1 MSRRWSPY
9 EVNELNKYK
18 IPESSWES
26 FGEMPVEYI
35 TGHCDF
41 HGLDIKVTK
50 DTLIPRI
57 ESIDMIKLAEEK
69 LKGKKDLAIA
79 DVGTGSG
86 ALAILLASRLP
97 IKSLAMSDISPEAL
111 EVAKENA
118 QRIIPEVKPKIFISD
133 LMESYGE
140 DKFDL
145 IMANL
150 PYIPSFR
157 VKGLPLSVV
166 DYEPHIALDGGDEGL
181 ELIRKFLPQA
191 KEKLKPGGTIIL
203 EIDYAHVLEDF
214 QDFGFDSVEVVKDEF
229 GQRRFVV
236 LLGEGEADAD
246 EID

>member
-1 MSRRWSPY
+1 MRRKWSAY
-9 EVNELNKYK
+9 EINELVKYK
-18 IPESSWES
+18 ISESSWES

-50 DTLIPRI
+50 NTLIPRI
-57 ESIDMIKLAEEK
+57 ESIDMIKLAEER
-69 LKGKKDLAIA
+69 LKGKNGLWVA

-86 ALAILLASRLP
+86 ALAILLATRLT
-97 IKSLAMSDISPEAL
+97 IEFLAMSDISPEAL
-111 EVAKENA
+111 EVAKLNA
-118 QRIIPEVKPKIFISD
+118 ERLIPKIKPKIFVSD
-133 LMESYGE
+133 LMSNYGE
-140 DKFDL
+140 EKFDL

-181 ELIRKFLPQA
+181 GLIKKFLPQA

-214 QDFGFDSVEVVKDEF
+214 QGFGFESVEVVKDEF
-229 GQRRFVV
+229 GQRRFVI
-236 LLGEGEADAD
+236 LSA
-246 EID
+246 

>member
-1 MSRRWSPY
+1 MKRVWSPY
-9 EVNELNKYK
+9 EINELNKYK
-18 IPESSWES
+18 VPENTWES
-26 FGEMPVEYI
+26 FGEMPVEYV

-41 HGLDIKVTK
+41 HGLDLKVTK

-69 LKGKKDLAIA
+69 LKGKPNLSVA

-86 ALAILLASRLP
+86 ALAILLASGLNLEF
-97 IKSLAMSDISPEAL
+97 LAMSDISERAL
-111 EVAKENA
+111 NVARENVAKL
-118 QRIIPEVKPKIFISD
+118 IPEIKPKIFVSD
-133 LMESYGE
+133 LMSSYGKE
-140 DKFDL
+140 KFDL

-166 DYEPHIALDGGDEGL
+166 DYEPHIALDGGNEGL
-181 ELIRKFLPQA
+181 ELIKKFLPQA

-214 QDFGFDSVEVVKDEF
+214 QGFGFKSVGVVKDDF

-236 LLGEGEADAD
+236 LNIPL
-246 EID
+246 

>member
-1 MSRRWSPY
+1 MSRKWSAY
-9 EVNELNKYK
+9 EINELVKYR

-41 HGLDIKVTK
+41 HGLDIKVTR

-57 ESIDMIKLAEEK
+57 ESIDMIKLAEER
-69 LKGKKDLAIA
+69 LKGKNGLWVA

-86 ALAILLASRLP
+86 ALAILLATRLT
-97 IKSLAMSDISPEAL
+97 IEFLAMSDISSEAL
-111 EVAKENA
+111 EIAKENVA
-118 QRIIPEVKPKIFISD
+118 RLIPDVKPKIFVSD
-133 LMESYGE
+133 LMSNYDEE
-140 DKFDL
+140 KFDL

-181 ELIRKFLPQA
+181 GLIKKFLPQA
-191 KEKLKPGGTIIL
+191 KEKLKRGGIIIL
-203 EIDYAHVLEDF
+203 EIDYAHVSEDF
-214 QDFGFDSVEVVKDEF
+214 QGFGFDSVEVVKDEF
-229 GQRRFVV
+229 GQRRFVI
-236 LLGEGEADAD
+236 LG
-246 EID
+246 IPL

>member
-1 MSRRWSPY
+1 MSRKWSPY
-9 EVNELNKYK
+9 EINELIKYK

-69 LKGKKDLAIA
+69 LKGKTKLSVA

-86 ALAILLASRLP
+86 ALAILLATRLP
-97 IKSLAMSDISPEAL
+97 IDFLVMSDISSEAL
-111 EVAKENA
+111 EIAKENVA
-118 QRIIPEVKPKIFISD
+118 RLIPNDKPKIFVSD
-133 LMESYGE
+133 LMNEYGE
-140 DKFDL
+140 EKFDL

-181 ELIRKFLPQA
+181 GLIKKFLPQT
-191 KEKLKPGGTIIL
+191 KEKLKRGGIIIL

-214 QDFGFDSVEVVKDEF
+214 QGFDFELVEVVKDEF
-229 GQRRFVV
+229 CQRRFVI
-236 LLGEGEADAD
+236 LCGET
-246 EID
+246 

>member
-1 MSRRWSPY
+1 MSRNWSPY

-18 IPESSWES
+18 VPESTWKS

-57 ESIDMIKLAEEK
+57 ESIDMIKLAEDK
-69 LKGKKDLAIA
+69 LKGKTNSSIA

-86 ALAILLASRLP
+86 ALAILLASRLS

-118 QRIIPEVKPKIFISD
+118 EKLIPEVKPKIFISD
-133 LMESYGE
+133 LMDSYGE

-246 EID
+246 EVD

>member
-1 MSRRWSPY
+1 MSRKWSLY
-9 EVNELNKYK
+9 EINELNKYR
-18 IPESSWES
+18 IPENSWES
-26 FGEMPVEYI
+26 YGEMPVEYI

-57 ESIDMIKLAEEK
+57 ESMDMIKLAEEK
-69 LKGKKDLAIA
+69 LKGKTKLCIA

-86 ALAILLASRLP
+86 ALAILLATRITPDL
-97 IKSLAMSDISPEAL
+97 LVMSDISAEAL
-111 EVAKENA
+111 EIAKENA
-118 QRIIPEVKPKIFISD
+118 ERLIPRVKPKIFVSD
-133 LMESYGE
+133 LMSSFGE
-140 DKFDL
+140 EKFDL

-181 ELIRKFLPQA
+181 GIIKKFLPQA
-191 KEKLKPGGTIIL
+191 KDKLKPGGAIIL

-214 QDFGFDSVEVVKDEF
+214 QDFGFDKVEVIKDDF

-236 LLGEGEADAD
+236 LSA
-246 EID
+246 

>member
-1 MSRRWSPY
+1 MSRKWNPY
-9 EVNELNKYK
+9 EINELNKYK
-18 IPESSWES
+18 VPQSSWES

-57 ESIDMIKLAEEK
+57 ESIDMIKLAEAK
-69 LKGKKDLAIA
+69 LKGKTNLSIA

-86 ALAILLASRLP
+86 ALAILLATRVTLY
-97 IKSLAMSDISPEAL
+97 LLVMSDISEKAL
-111 EVAKENA
+111 EIAKENA
-118 QRIIPEVKPKIFISD
+118 ERLIPGVKPKIFVSD
-133 LMESYGE
+133 LMNSFGE
-140 DKFDL
+140 EKFDL

-181 ELIRKFLPQA
+181 GLIRKFLPQA
-191 KEKLKPGGTIIL
+191 KEKLKPGGIIIL

-214 QDFGFDSVEVVKDEF
+214 QDFGFESVEVIKDEF

-246 EID
+246 EIN